1 METIKYKNMHY
12 VIYDWMRERLN
23 LKGIALKVYAIIF
36 SFSRANGRYF
46 GSQAYLR
53 DCVGSR
59 SIKGIY
65 NALKRLLGQGLISKR
80 TLNNATG
87 KTDEYKVLNVQ
98 EVFSEFDKPTK
109 NQEKSVRENERT
121 NNIIYNNINVL
132 HYNKILKSRNLEIKN
147 SRNQEILKSRFLKII
162 KRFKIRFLHFK
173 ERFKPKISTPSY
185 NKDYKS
191 D

>member
-121 NNIIYNNINVL
+121 NNIIYNSINVL
-132 HYNKILKSRNLEIKN
+132 HYNKILKSRIQEIK
-147 SRNQEILKSRFLKII
+147 KSRILKII
-162 KRFKIRFLHFK
+162 KRFKIRFLHFR